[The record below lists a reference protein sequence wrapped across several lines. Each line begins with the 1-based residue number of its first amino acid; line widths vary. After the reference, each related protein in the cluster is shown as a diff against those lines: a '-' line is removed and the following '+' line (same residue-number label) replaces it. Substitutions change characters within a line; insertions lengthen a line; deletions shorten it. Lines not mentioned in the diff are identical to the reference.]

1 MSVTAV
7 TTSAALLLV
16 GQLQAQQVVNASSE
30 APAVGQ
36 VLALREQLGTAALA
50 GDVALLKE
58 LLSSELVVS
67 DPDNN
72 IRRRDDL
79 LSLFDKGEVA
89 YRSIETTID
98 FADQLGDLVVI
109 MGTQS
114 TVLETA
120 PQGSRW
126 GPGTTLLRRFT
137 DVFRNEDGSWRL
149 IIRQS
154 TVFATE

>member
-89 YRSIETTID
+89 YRS
-98 FADQLGDLVVI
+98 
-109 MGTQS
+109 
-114 TVLETA
+114 TA